1 MKKGDFISK
10 KESLKDKKRD
20 KRGDILT
27 EMIVKVVENK

>member
-20 KRGDILT
+20 KRGDIL
-27 EMIVKVVENK
+27 NKMREKKGGK